1 MIATGISVV
10 YPVISESK
18 FNQLV
23 DDTFEAIEY
32 ALDEIDS
39 DLDYEAGGGVLT
51 VDFENGT
58 TLVFSRQPPVRQLWL
73 AARAGGFHFE
83 YDEQAG
89 DWRNTRNG
97 QLFRPFVVE
106 QMATQG
112 QVEFNWD

>member
-1 MIATGISVV
+1 MVIS
-10 YPVISESK
+10 VISESQ

-23 DDTFEAIEY
+23 DNTFESIEM

-39 DLDYEAGGGVLT
+39 DLDYETGGGVLT

-83 YDEQAG
+83 YDEVAK
-89 DWRNTRNG
+89 DWRNTRDG

-112 QVEFNWD
+112 QVEFKWD